1 MGSCFQLSFS
11 FRKKLQLLMLGPFQ
25 YAFFKI
31 TLSLVGLFLIPDGI
45 YDPADVSQEQGAA
58 KFQTHLVPLSSGRKS
73 QSQHPLQWG
82 PIDRGGP
89 AMCGCGKVEAWRLW
103 WGRRVWNRPRLWG
116 FFHYLSHC
124 GRGEIGGGEKACLP
138 HGLLSDLPPDF
149 GGEHSSVDQYCA
161 WCVHPVGSLGPGH
174 HFPSSQD
181 APGRAEY
188 GSQICPLSGN
198 YTLREKRWVILELQ
212 TIRVRK

>member
-116 FFHYLSHC
+116 LFS
-124 GRGEIGGGEKACLP
+124 LP
-138 HGLLSDLPPDF
+138 FPLWKRRNRRRRKGLPPSRTTF
-149 GGEHSSVDQYCA
+149 
-161 WCVHPVGSLGPGH
+161 
-174 HFPSSQD
+174 
-181 APGRAEY
+181 
-188 GSQICPLSGN
+188 
-198 YTLREKRWVILELQ
+198 
-212 TIRVRK
+212 